1 MRDTGLCAQRYSILV
16 PQSGCCRRIQHRL
29 VSRKGLHNI
38 EPVAI
43 GGRVPRCEILREDL
57 QMQVKNIFV
66 AGAGLMGGGIA
77 QVCAQAGYTVVM
89 RDLSEEILD
98 KCLPGIRWSVGK
110 LIEKGRVK
118 GPVDEIMQ
126 RITLTTDLENAA
138 DADFVFE
145 AIIENLEAKRE
156 LFAGLDNICPEHTIF
171 GTNSSAIPVTEIATA
186 TQRVNRIVGTHFFS
200 PVPMMKAVEVVR
212 GSGTDAE
219 TFNTADELCQSLG
232 KETIRVNRDVAG
244 IVLNRIN
251 FPSVIEAIRL
261 VESGVTTVED
271 IDKGVRFGFGR
282 PMGPFET
289 ADMTGLDVGYNAMR
303 AVYEETR
310 DEKFFPPTLLQRK
323 VKLGQLGRKTGIG
336 WYTYDEKGNRVG
348 PAD

>member
-1 MRDTGLCAQRYSILV
+1 
-16 PQSGCCRRIQHRL
+16 
-29 VSRKGLHNI
+29 
-38 EPVAI
+38 
-43 GGRVPRCEILREDL
+43 
-57 QMQVKNIFV
+57 MQIKKIFV
-66 AGAGLMGGGIA
+66 AGAGLMGGGIT

-110 LIEKGRVK
+110 LVEKGGVN
-118 GPVDEIMQ
+118 GTVDDIME
-126 RITLTTDLENAA
+126 RINVTTDLKDAA

-156 LFAGLDNICPEHTIF
+156 LFAALDSICPGHTIF

-186 TQRVNRIVGTHFFS
+186 TGRANRFVGTHFFS
-200 PVPMMKAVEVVR
+200 PVPMMRAVEVVK
-212 GSGTDAE
+212 GHGTDTKAV
-219 TFNTADELCQSLG
+219 NIADELCKSLG

-251 FPSVIEAIRL
+251 FPSVIEAIKL

-271 IDKGVRFGFGR
+271 IDKGMRFGFGR

-310 DEKFFPPTLLQRK
+310 DEKFFPPMLLRRK
-323 VKLGQLGRKTGIG
+323 VELGHLGRKTSIG
-336 WYTYDEKGNRVG
+336 WYRYDDKGNRIG
-348 PAD
+348 TAD